1 MLWYKTHLTAVNMQ
15 TKLSAK
21 GQIVIPKDV
30 RTRMRLEIGETFDVV
45 ERENEVVLR
54 RKNGRR
60 ATPATEAVAAA
71 VREIQSF
78 YRYEGPPVSLEDMKS
93 GVEEA
98 IAKKWG
104 AGKKR

>member
-1 MLWYKTHLTAVNMQ
+1 MNME

-30 RTRMRLEIGETFDVV
+30 RDRMRLQVGEAFDVV

-54 RKNGRR
+54 RRNGRR
-60 ATPATEAVAAA
+60 ATPAAEAVAAA

-78 YRYEGPPVSLEDMKS
+78 YRYEGPPVSLEDMKIIT
-93 GVEEA
+93 EREM
-98 IAKKWG
+98 AKEFRRKYNP
-104 AGKKR
+104 K

>member
-1 MLWYKTHLTAVNMQ
+1 MHLIWMNME

-30 RTRMRLEIGETFDVV
+30 RDRMRLEVGETFDVV

-60 ATPATEAVAAA
+60 ATPASQAVADA

-78 YRYEGPPVSLEDMKS
+78 YRHEGPPVSLDDMKIIT
-93 GVEEA
+93 EQA
-98 IAKKWG
+98 MAKEFQRKY
-104 AGKKR
+104 KLK

>member
-1 MLWYKTHLTAVNMQ
+1 MNME

-30 RTRMRLEIGETFDVV
+30 RDRMRLQVGEAFDVV

-54 RKNGRR
+54 RRNGRR
-60 ATPATEAVAAA
+60 ATPAAQAVADA

-93 GVEEA
+93 GIEQA
-98 IAKKWG
+98 IKEKWG
-104 AGKKR
+104 EGKRK